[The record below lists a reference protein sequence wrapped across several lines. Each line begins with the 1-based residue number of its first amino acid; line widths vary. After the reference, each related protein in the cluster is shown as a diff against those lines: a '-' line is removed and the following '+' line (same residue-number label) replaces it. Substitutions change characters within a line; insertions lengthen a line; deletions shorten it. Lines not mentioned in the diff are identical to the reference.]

1 MCECNKKL
9 LRLRTIAYAY
19 ASAASKNLDYSLRSK
34 GHRSMLC
41 VSAVGKWGENTKGGR
56 REREL
61 VLSNQNHSSL

>member
-1 MCECNKKL
+1 MRECNKKL

-41 VSAVGKWGENTKGGR
+41 VSAVGKWGENTK
-56 REREL
+56 
-61 VLSNQNHSSL
+61 